1 MIADVLCLRP
11 QADFARVEA
20 LPPATLKVQYR
31 KSDDADVPALIH
43 AVDALVIPAVGP
55 KLAPALFEGTKL
67 KLVQVTGAGLDR
79 LDQAGMVRLGVP
91 VANVT
96 GNDAVAEYA
105 VTAATTL
112 LRRFAWA
119 SAELRQGNYAAFRAR
134 MLADNLSG
142 LE

>member
-1 MIADVLCLRP
+1 MRMRRDEANFGIGTLAMTADVLCLRP
-11 QADFARVEA
+11 QADFVRVDA
-20 LPPATLKVQYR
+20 LPPPTLKVQYR
-31 KSDDADVPALIH
+31 KFDDADVPALIR

-96 GNDAVAEYA
+96 
-105 VTAATTL
+105 
-112 LRRFAWA
+112 
-119 SAELRQGNYAAFRAR
+119 
-134 MLADNLSG
+134 
-142 LE
+142 